1 MATPISGISNEIARQ
16 LKRYNLILKE
26 DIEAAEK
33 EFTKEAVEELK
44 NSPLTPRLTGDYAE
58 GWTQSKVKGHWVAH
72 NETDYQLTHLLE
84 KGHAKVGGGRVN
96 AYPHIEQIADKAAE
110 KFEERIDDIVRLR
123 G

>member
-1 MATPISGISNEIARQ
+1 MATPISGISDEIARQ

-33 EFTKEAVEELK
+33 ELTKEAVEELR
-44 NSPLTPRLTGDYAE
+44 NSALTPRLTGDYAK
-58 GWTQSKVKGHWVAH
+58 GWTQSKVNGHWVGH
-72 NETDYQLTHLLE
+72 NKTNYQLTHLLE
-84 KGHAKVGGGRVN
+84 DGHAKVGGGRVP
-96 AYPHIEQIADKAAE
+96 AYPHIEPIARKAAE